1 MRLLTFLSTD
11 GPRAGTFVSDG
22 TIMAIRDLVPGGPI
36 DMLRV
41 IEQFEGFRK
50 GIGDAARRARGGVDP
65 SKAKLLAPIP
75 VPRRNVF
82 CVGWNYA
89 EHFQEGAI
97 FAPDKARW
105 ASRRSRSIPRSSR
118 RIPRP

>member
-1 MRLLTFLSTD
+1 MRLLTFLSDD

-50 GIGDAARRARGGVDP
+50 GIGDAAKRARGGVDAA
-65 SKAKLLAPIP
+65 KAKLLAPIP
-75 VPRRNVF
+75 LPRRNVF
-82 CVGWNYA
+82 CVGWNYS
-89 EHFQEGAI
+89 EHFEEGKS
-97 FAPDKARW
+97 FRE
-105 ASRRSRSIPRSSR
+105 RSAQSGAEEIPEFPSLF
-118 RIPRP
+118 